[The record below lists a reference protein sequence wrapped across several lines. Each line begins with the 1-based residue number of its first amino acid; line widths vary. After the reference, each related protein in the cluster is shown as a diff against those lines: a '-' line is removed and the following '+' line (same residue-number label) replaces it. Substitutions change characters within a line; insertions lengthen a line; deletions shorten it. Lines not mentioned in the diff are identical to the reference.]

1 MQKLKS
7 MTEEKDEQEYGYEGD
22 MAMNQ
27 LSTLIRCAEMI
38 KDTLKPDTD
47 LPEWVQSKITLASDY
62 IVTAADYLHSELEE
76 GYYEKPASAYRR
88 KGDEIG
94 GGSHAPVAPV
104 PDRKYIKGTP
114 EHKAY
119 KATKKPINGMPTNVK
134 ESFDADG
141 NIISPIS
148 QVMGNFYWQIYK
160 PATTTISLAQLN
172 EFVEN
177 QPDSWIRAN
186 RADIREFLKRYFI
199 QGQSGASQSGYGDI
213 MNSVWAESKKSK
225 ETIKEQKSEVKTE
238 VKTES
243 TNTDRILLFVALGIV
258 GFSLLATLIVFLLPA
273 RV

>member
-1 MQKLKS
+1 MKKTSCKNVMKIQRILPLIVLSVVLFMWSIRERFEDTESVQGPPYGRTPESAQLILDIMPPTLYNNLK
-7 MTEEKDEQEYGYEGD
+7 TK
-22 MAMNQ
+22 MNVTS
-27 LSTLIRCAEMI
+27 STL
-38 KDTLKPDTD
+38 TD
-47 LPEWVQSKITLASDY
+47 RDK
-62 IVTAADYLHSELEE
+62 
-76 GYYEKPASAYRR
+76 
-88 KGDEIG
+88 
-94 GGSHAPVAPV
+94 
-104 PDRKYIKGTP
+104 
-114 EHKAY
+114 
-119 KATKKPINGMPTNVK
+119 VK
-134 ESFDADG
+134 LVYADG

-172 EFVEN
+172 EFLEN

-199 QGQSGASQSGYGDI
+199 QGQNGASQSGYGDI
-213 MNSVWAESKKSK
+213 MNSVWAESKKSN
-225 ETIKEQKSEVKTE
+225 ETIKEPKSEVKTE